1 MVKQVYA
8 GMILPQRVGPM
19 STNGTERIV
28 KTPGVCWGHARI
40 RDTRISV
47 KHVIESLRAGAT
59 PADLVRRMPHVT
71 VEDIDAA
78 QQYFHAHQAEIDREI
93 AEGEQLEQT
102 LRQSMPSLLHE
113 KRAARHAGPDTFP
126 PG

>member
-1 MVKQVYA
+1 
-8 GMILPQRVGPM
+8 MILLQRVGPM

-28 KTPGVCWGHARI
+28 KILGVCWGHARI

-59 PADLVRRMPHVT
+59 PADLVARMPHVT

-78 QQYFHAHQAEIDREI
+78 QQYYHAYQAEIDQEI
-93 AEGEQLEQT
+93 AEGAQLDQT
-102 LRQSMPSLLHE
+102 LRQAMPSV
-113 KRAARHAGPDTFP
+113 
-126 PG
+126 

>member
-1 MVKQVYA
+1 
-8 GMILPQRVGPM
+8 MILQQVGPM
-19 STNGTERIV
+19 RTNGKERIV

-59 PADLVRRMPHVT
+59 PADLVARMPHVT
-71 VEDIDAA
+71 LEDIDAA
-78 QQYFHAHQAEIDREI
+78 RQYYHTHQADIDQEI
-93 AEGEQLEQT
+93 AEGAQLEKT
-102 LRQSMPSLLHE
+102 LRQAMPSLLQQ

>member
-1 MVKQVYA
+1 MVKRA
-8 GMILPQRVGPM
+8 ETHTILPQRVDPM

-59 PADLVRRMPHVT
+59 PADLVTRMPHVT

-78 QQYFHAHQAEIDREI
+78 QQYYHTHQAEIDREI
-93 AEGEQLEQT
+93 VEGEQLENT
-102 LRQSMPSLLHE
+102 LRQTLPSLLS
-113 KRAARHAGPDTFP
+113 
-126 PG
+126 